1 MRRRG
6 HVLDMHVGDVAIVV
20 REVRRAEDQQF
31 GPLLGGAIEEERCRA
46 GGNAS
51 LREHQG
57 GKGKDHRI
65 QLRDRSEEHTSELQ
79 SLMRIS
85 YAVFCLKKKK
95 KTQTQ
100 RQK

>member
-65 QLRDRSEEHTSELQ
+65 QLRDIGPLRSEEHTSELQ

-85 YAVFCLKKKK
+85 YAVFVLTKKN
-95 KTQTQ
+95 TYT
-100 RQK
+100 